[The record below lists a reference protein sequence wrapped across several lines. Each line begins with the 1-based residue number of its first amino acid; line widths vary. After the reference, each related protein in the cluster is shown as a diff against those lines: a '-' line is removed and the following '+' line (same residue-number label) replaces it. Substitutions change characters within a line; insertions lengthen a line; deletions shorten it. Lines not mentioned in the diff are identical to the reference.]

1 MIVRVGG
8 SAPYEQRYGYCRLV
22 IAGEWALTA
31 GTTAIGPD
39 GVLHPGDAHGQ
50 ARAAFGIA
58 LDALAR
64 AGIRADRVVRTRIYI
79 VDPGHQSEVGRAHG
93 EILGDVRRWQRWW
106 WSPGSSI
113 RRCWSRSSSRR
124 TSARTRP
131 LPDACRGSAGE
142 CRLGE

>member
-22 IAGEWALTA
+22 IAGDWALTA

-58 LDALAR
+58 LDALTR
-64 AGIRADRVVRTRIYI
+64 AGVSADRVVRTRIYI
-79 VDPGHQSEVGRAHG
+79 VDPEHQSEVGRAHG
-93 EILGDVRRWQRWW
+93 EVFGD
-106 WSPGSSI
+106 I
-113 RRCWSRSSSRR
+113 RPVA
-124 TSARTRP
+124 TMVVAAGLVDP
-131 LPDACRGSAGE
+131 EMLVEIELEAYVGPDAAVA
-142 CRLGE
+142 